1 MRAAIGQDGMPVVK
15 GSAVSGRGWLVLG
28 AAGYVA
34 CFNWMYVRYLNPEF
48 ASFGFDYIRPPTAYL
63 VAAWTLAILPSLW
76 MPLRLV
82 RPSQLVYWTLYVT
95 VIIPSMFVPLYAG
108 LNPPTEVIW
117 LVITLFVGFAMVG
130 LSYAVPIRRFARPSV
145 PPQLFWSIVIA
156 IAALLAAWMLAVY
169 RKNLHI
175 LSFADIYDLRD
186 AASEMAEGSQVN
198 YAFMLISGAVG
209 PFLMAYGLFYRKW
222 WCFASGACSQ
232 LLIYSIG
239 GTKGSI
245 LSILFIPGMYILLT
259 RSRRPFG
266 MKFLLGAI
274 TVIGLSCVSYVMVGG
289 EPGLLHAMAL
299 FVILLRTLSI
309 NGLAT
314 AQYYDFFTRNPLTYY
329 SHLHFVSWFIQYPY
343 KYPIG
348 VEVGLRYSGDL
359 GLDATGHF
367 WAMDGL
373 AALGLPGIL
382 VISVGCAC
390 VFWLLD
396 SVASRHVPELTALMI
411 TYAAY
416 NVANIGLFTSL
427 LSGGLSLLILAFYY
441 MPTCKP
447 RVRASLRLNPA
458 SGNVHRSKLRAA
470 PGSVS

>member
-1 MRAAIGQDGMPVVK
+1 MRVAIEQGRKPVVK
-15 GSAVSGRGWLVLG
+15 GAAGSGRGWLVLG

-48 ASFGFDYIRPPTAYL
+48 ASFGFDYIRPPTAYV

-82 RPSQLVYWTLYVT
+82 RPSQLVYWILYVT
-95 VIIPSMFVPLYAG
+95 VIIPSMFVPLYVG
-108 LNPPTEVIW
+108 LTPPAEAIW
-117 LVITLFVGFAMVG
+117 LVITLFVGFAIVG
-130 LSYAVPIRRFARPSV
+130 VSYALPIRRFRGLSL
-145 PPQLFWSIVIA
+145 PPQLFWSIVTA
-156 IAALLAAWMLAVY
+156 IAVLLAAWLLVVY

-175 LSFADIYDLRD
+175 LSFADVYDLRD
-186 AASEMAEGSQVN
+186 AASDTAEGSQVN
-198 YAFMLISGAVG
+198 YAFMAITGAVG
-209 PFLMAYGLFYRKW
+209 PFLMAYGLYYRKW

-245 LSILFIPGMYILLT
+245 LSILFVPGMYILLT

-274 TVIGLSCVSYVMVGG
+274 AVIGLPCLSYVMVGG
-289 EPGLLHAMAL
+289 EPGVIHAMAL
-299 FVILLRTLSI
+299 FVILLRTLSM
-309 NGLAT
+309 NGLTT

-329 SHLHFVSWFIQYPY
+329 SHLHFVNWFIKYPY

-382 VISVGCAC
+382 VISVACAC

-396 SVASRHVPELTALMI
+396 SIASRHTPELAALVI

-416 NVANIGLFTSL
+416 NIANIGLFTSL
-427 LSGGLSLLILAFYY
+427 LSGGLFLLMFALYY
-441 MPTCKP
+441 
-447 RVRASLRLNPA
+447 LPA
-458 SGNVHRSKLRAA
+458 SKFPSTTQVLGVVHPCRTGHDHKL
-470 PGSVS
+470 